1 MKLKSKER
9 IGSRVIKRYDS
20 PKTLYQRLLES
31 PSIEEEQKEKL
42 RAIYKDLNVVKLKK
56 EIERLKG
63 KLFRLQKAKKN
74 CTTFRI
80 DSYVKQ

>member
-20 PKTLYQRLLES
+20 PETPYQRLLES
-31 PSIEEEQKEKL
+31 PHIEEEQKERL
-42 RAIYKDLNVVKLKK
+42 RAIYKELNVVKLKK
-56 EIERLKG
+56 QMEKLQD
-63 KLFRLQKAKKN
+63 KLFRLQRYEKN

-80 DSYVKQ
+80 DSYVRQ

>member
-9 IGSRVIKRYDS
+9 IGSHIIKKYDS
-20 PKTLYQRLLES
+20 PKTPYQRLLES

-42 RAIYKDLNVVKLKK
+42 RAIYNELNVVKLKK
-56 EIERLKG
+56 QMESLQS
-63 KLFRLQKAKKN
+63 KLLRLQRYKKN

-80 DSYVKQ
+80 DSYVRQ